1 LIHLSFDVQFLVS
14 AGEASGDMYAAG
26 VVEHLR
32 RRLPAAQFFGCAGA
46 KLQAEGVEPVVD
58 AADLSVVGLAE
69 VVHHLPRIYGE
80 YRKLVREARKRKPV
94 AALLTDNPDF
104 HLRLARR
111 LKETGTPV
119 FYLVAPQ
126 AWAWRS
132 GRVKAIR
139 ALVDRLFCLFPFE
152 EAWFR
157 ERGVDAT
164 YIGHPLAA
172 RARVRQSREE
182 FLTRYGL
189 SSDKRVLVLLPGS
202 RAGEARRHL
211 GTLLEAAAELRRK
224 FDLNV
229 VLATPSGFRAR
240 GVLATFR
247 EPIGAQSIQIVEND
261 TWDAIGHADLALAAS
276 GTVTI
281 EAAVLGTP
289 MVTFY
294 KVTPLTWYAGRHLV
308 KVPFLSMV
316 NLVAGR
322 QIVPELMQ
330 HEMTAA
336 RLVEEAGELLT
347 NEARANRMRADLAE
361 VRAALT
367 QDGDPLARVAA
378 TIAGAVGGQ

>member
-1 LIHLSFDVQFLVS
+1 MQFLVS

-32 RRLPAAQFFGCAGA
+32 QRMPTAQFFGCAGSR
-46 KLQAEGVEPVVD
+46 LQAEGVEPVVD

-69 VVHHLPRIYGE
+69 VVHHLPRIYRE
-80 YRKLVREARKRKPV
+80 YRKLATAARARGPA

-126 AWAWRS
+126 AWAWRA
-132 GRVKAIR
+132 GRAKTMQK
-139 ALVDRLFCLFPFE
+139 LVDKLFCLFPFE

-157 ERGVDAT
+157 DRGVDAT

-172 RARVRQSREE
+172 TARVRRSRDE
-182 FLTRYGL
+182 FLLRYGL
-189 SSDKRVLVLLPGS
+189 PKDRRVLVLLPGS

-211 GTLLEAAAELRRK
+211 GTVLTAAAELRRK
-224 FDLNV
+224 FDLSV
-229 VLATPSGFRAR
+229 VLATPSGFRER
-240 GVLATFR
+240 GVLETFR
-247 EPIGAQSIQIVEND
+247 EPIETQSIQIIEND

-294 KVTPLTWYAGRHLV
+294 KVTPLSWYAGRHLV

-316 NLVAGR
+316 NVVAGR

-330 HEMTAA
+330 REMTAT
-336 RLVEEAGELLT
+336 RLVEEASKLLT
-347 NEARANRMRADLAE
+347 NEAQANRMRKDLAE
-361 VRAALT
+361 VRGALT
-367 QDGDPLARVAA
+367 REGDPLARVAA
-378 TIAGAVGGQ
+378 TIAEAVGGQ

>member
-1 LIHLSFDVQFLVS
+1 
-14 AGEASGDMYAAG
+14 MYAAG

-32 RRLPAAQFFGCAGA
+32 RRLPAARFFGCAGLR
-46 KLQAEGVEPVVD
+46 LQAEGVEPVVD

-69 VVHHLPRIYGE
+69 VVAHLPRIYRE
-80 YRKLVREARKRKPV
+80 YRKLAGVARERRPV

-111 LKETGTPV
+111 LKDAGTPV

-126 AWAWRS
+126 AWAWRA

-139 ALVDRLFCLFPFE
+139 ALVDKLFCLFPFE

-157 ERGVDAT
+157 ERGVNAT

-172 RARVRQSREE
+172 RARVRQSRDE
-182 FLTRYGL
+182 FLEQYGL
-189 SSDKRVLVLLPGS
+189 PKDRRVLVLLPGS

-211 GTLLEAAAELRRK
+211 GTLLEAAAVLRRK

-229 VLATPSGFRAR
+229 VLATPNGFGAR

-247 EPIGAQSIQIVEND
+247 EPIEAQSIKIIEND

-294 KVTPLTWYAGRHLV
+294 KVTPLSWYAGRRLV
-308 KVPFLSMV
+308 KVPYLSMV

-330 HEMTAA
+330 DEMTAA
-336 RLVEEAGELLT
+336 RLVAEAGELLT
-347 NEARANRMRADLAE
+347 NKARVGRMRADLAE
-361 VRAALT
+361 VRTALT
-367 QDGDPLARVAA
+367 REGDPLERVAA
-378 TIAGAVGGQ
+378 TIADW

>member
-1 LIHLSFDVQFLVS
+1 LSFDVQFLVS

-32 RRLPAAQFFGCAGA
+32 QRLPAAQFFGCAGA

-80 YRKLVREARKRKPV
+80 YRKLVAAARQRRPQ

-119 FYLVAPQ
+119 FCLVAPQ
-126 AWAWRS
+126 AWAWRA
-132 GRVKAIR
+132 GRAQTMR
-139 ALVDRLFCLFPFE
+139 ALIDKLFCLFPFE

-172 RARVRQSREE
+172 RARVRRSRDE
-182 FLTRYGL
+182 FLDRYGL
-189 SSDKRVLVLLPGS
+189 PKGRRVLVLLPGS
-202 RAGEARRHL
+202 RPGEARRHL
-211 GTLLEAAAELRRK
+211 RTVLEAAAALRRK
-224 FDLNV
+224 FDLSV
-229 VLATPSGFRAR
+229 VLATPDGFRER
-240 GVLATFR
+240 GVLQTFR
-247 EPIGAQSIQIVEND
+247 EPIEAESIQIIEND

-289 MVTFY
+289 MVTYY
-294 KVTPLTWYAGRHLV
+294 KVTPLSWYAGRRLV

-322 QIVPELMQ
+322 RIVPELMQ
-330 HEMTAA
+330 REMTGE
-336 RLVEEAGELLT
+336 RLVEEASKLLADET
-347 NEARANRMRADLAE
+347 RADSMRKDLAE
-361 VRAALT
+361 VRTALT
-367 QDGDPLARVAA
+367 RDGDPLEQVAA
-378 TIAGAVGGQ
+378 TIAGLVGRQ

>member
-1 LIHLSFDVQFLVS
+1 LSFDVQFLVS

-32 RRLPAAQFFGCAGA
+32 QRLPAAQFFGCAGA

-80 YRKLVREARKRKPV
+80 YRKLVGEARRRRPV

-111 LKETGTPV
+111 LKETGTQV

-126 AWAWRS
+126 AWAWRP
-132 GRVKAIR
+132 GRVKTIR

-157 ERGVDAT
+157 ERGVNAT

-172 RARVRQSREE
+172 RARVGRSRVE
-182 FLTRYGL
+182 FLERYGL
-189 SSDKRVLVLLPGS
+189 AKEKRVLTLLPGS
-202 RAGEARRHL
+202 REGEARRHL
-211 GTLLEAAAELRRK
+211 GTLLEAAGELRRK

-240 GVLATFR
+240 GVLRTFR
-247 EPIGAQSIQIVEND
+247 EPIEAQSIQIVEND

-294 KVTPLTWYAGRHLV
+294 KVTPLSWYAGRYLV

-316 NLVAGR
+316 NLIAGR

-330 HEMTAA
+330 REMTAA

-347 NEARANRMRADLAE
+347 NAARANRMRADLAE

-367 QDGDPLARVAA
+367 REGDPLEHVAA
-378 TIAGAVGGQ
+378 AIADAVGGQ